1 MTVSLFIWQ
10 SEVKDSELDAQ
21 AIVNNAVY
29 FTYLEH
35 TRHKY
40 FKAKGF
46 DFIKF
51 HEQGIDLVL
60 THSDIYY
67 KNSLRSSD
75 EFTVSL
81 KIEKITATRLI
92 IYQEISKLST
102 HTHKVILTAMNTI
115 VCINRHNKLSHKQ

>member
-40 FKAKGF
+40 RPPSS
-46 DFIKF
+46 
-51 HEQGIDLVL
+51 EVQ
-60 THSDIYY
+60 HSVE
-67 KNSLRSSD
+67 SSYAASHG
-75 EFTVSL
+75 V
-81 KIEKITATRLI
+81 
-92 IYQEISKLST
+92 LST
-102 HTHKVILTAMNTI
+102 G
-115 VCINRHNKLSHKQ
+115 

>member
-1 MTVSLFIWQ
+1 M
-10 SEVKDSELDAQ
+10 
-21 AIVNNAVY
+21 
-29 FTYLEH
+29 
-35 TRHKY
+35 
-40 FKAKGF
+40 
-46 DFIKF
+46 
-51 HEQGIDLVL
+51 
-60 THSDIYY
+60 YY

-115 VCINRHNKLSHKQ
+115 VCINRHKNRPMRIPQEITDKLTHKQ